1 MLNMPYCGNMKY
13 SPRWPLCPKQV
24 IKRTVDD
31 IVRGLDPKNN
41 GQGQALFE
49 LSIEAVATSTHLNP
63 SIKWLQAGLN
73 SLVSKILKHI
83 EQNKSAKL

>member
-1 MLNMPYCGNMKY
+1 MGTWNTAQDGHCAQ
-13 SPRWPLCPKQV
+13 SRF
-24 IKRTVDD
+24 IKIIVDD

-63 SIKWLQAGLN
+63 SIKWLQAVLN
-73 SLVSKILKHI
+73 SLVSKI
-83 EQNKSAKL
+83 